1 MKDFYNSPVKVGDKV
16 ICMVKN
22 YRSLVEAIV
31 TRVTDKTITVEYQH
45 PQISSPYLDTYK
57 LNSDQFVVVDS
68 KPC

>member
-22 YRSLVEAIV
+22 YRSLQEAVV
-31 TRVTDKTITVEYQH
+31 TRITDKTVTVEYQVH
-45 PQISSPYLDTYK
+45 WTDRPYLDTYK
-57 LNSDQFVVVDS
+57 LNSSQFVVVDS

>member
-22 YRSLVEAIV
+22 YRSLVEALV
-31 TRVTDKTITVEYQH
+31 TRVTDKTITVEYQAH
-45 PQISSPYLDTYK
+45 WTSGPSLDTYK
-57 LNSDQFVVVDS
+57 LMSDQFIVVDS

>member
-16 ICMVKN
+16 VCMVKN
-22 YRSLVEAIV
+22 YRSLVEAVV
-31 TRVTDKTITVEYQH
+31 TRVTDKTVTVEYQVH
-45 PQISSPYLDTYK
+45 WTSSSYLDTYK